1 MDMIKLNLPNA
12 NLKIKLVK
20 GTMQVFDQVRK
31 KYVKLTP
38 EEWVRQNFIYYLN
51 CYKGYP
57 LALMQLEKIINYN
70 GMSKRADIVLNSSE
84 GVAKIIVECKAP
96 NIAISQSAFD
106 QISIYNYNIHVD
118 YLIVTNGIK
127 HFCCKVNYEEN
138 NYSFVKEV
146 PNY

>member
-51 CYKGYP
+51 SYKGYP
-57 LALMQLEKIINYN
+57 LGLMQLEKIINYN

-84 GVAKIIVECKAP
+84 GAAKIIVECKAP

-106 QISIYNYNIHVD
+106 QISRYNYNIHVD

-138 NYSFVKEV
+138 NYSFVKEI